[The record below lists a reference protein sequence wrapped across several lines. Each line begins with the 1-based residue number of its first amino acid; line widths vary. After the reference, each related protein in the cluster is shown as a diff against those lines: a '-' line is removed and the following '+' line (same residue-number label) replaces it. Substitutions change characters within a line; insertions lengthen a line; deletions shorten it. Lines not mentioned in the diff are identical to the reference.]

1 MARPVQ
7 RPGVRVAAVQFEAGP
22 DVEENVERMVRRIED
37 AAAGGTDLV
46 VLPEIWNVGYFAFD
60 RYEAGAEPVDG
71 PTMTRL
77 RDLAHDLGV
86 YLHTGSVVE
95 RDGDGGG
102 SGADLYNT
110 SGLVGP
116 DGSLLATYRKVHLFG
131 YGSEEQERLTPGER
145 VVTVETDLATF
156 GLSTCYDLR
165 YPLMYRSVVDRG
177 VDVFLVASAWPNAR
191 LEHWQLLTRTRA
203 LESQAFLVAANLAG
217 TNGGVDLAGRS
228 VVVDPWG
235 VPVANAGRGE
245 RTAFADVDL
254 DEVGEAREEFPS
266 LADRRIEADYEIQGE
281 RNGR

>member
-1 MARPVQ
+1 M
-7 RPGVRVAAVQFEAGP
+7 RVAAVQFEAGP
-22 DVEENVERMVRRIED
+22 DVEENVERMVGRVRD
-37 AAAGGTDLV
+37 AAERGADLV

-77 RDLAHDLGV
+77 RGLADDLDV

-95 RDGDGGG
+95 RDGDGDG
-102 SGADLYNT
+102 SDLYNT
-110 SGLVGP
+110 SVLVGP
-116 DGSLLATYRKVHLFG
+116 DGTLLDTYRKVHLFG

-145 VVTVETDLATF
+145 VVTIETDVATF

-165 YPLMYRSVVDRG
+165 YPLMYRMMVDEG

-217 TNGGVDLAGRS
+217 TNGGVELAGQS
-228 VVVDPWG
+228 VVGDPWG

-266 LADRRIEADYEIQGE
+266 LADRRIDADYEIQGE
-281 RNGR
+281 RSGR